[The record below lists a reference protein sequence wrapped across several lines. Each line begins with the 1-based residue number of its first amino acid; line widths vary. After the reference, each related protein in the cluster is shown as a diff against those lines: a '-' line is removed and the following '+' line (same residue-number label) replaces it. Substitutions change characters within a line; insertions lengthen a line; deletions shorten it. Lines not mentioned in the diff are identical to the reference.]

1 MDDLKLLR
9 DLGRELEHEP
19 PATLVRQRERMLSA
33 RPRRRWNTWW
43 TAGLVAVATAAAVA
57 VPTVLIKDRPTA
69 APPAASTRV
78 DVSGTRNVL
87 LIGSDTRQGEGN
99 KKYGAS
105 TVNGDARSDTIVIV
119 HLPADRTKATV
130 LGIPRDSM
138 VSVPRCSAS
147 SPARTD
153 LINSAYNSGGAA
165 CLKKTLEK
173 LTGLNIQHSVEVDFT
188 GFKGIVD
195 ALGGVEITLPKAV
208 DDRMSKLKL
217 PAGKN
222 HLDGEAAL
230 GYARLRY
237 YGDGSDIDRMK
248 RQQVLV
254 KAMLKKVRTMGAE
267 PGKLRALLSEVRRSV
282 RTDLDLEAIFELA
295 TQTSKVNPK
304 LVIVPW
310 EPYTEDPNRVQWK
323 QPEAD
328 KLFATL
334 K

>member
-9 DLGRELEHEP
+9 DLGGELEHEP
-19 PATLVRQRERMLSA
+19 PATLLRQRERMLNA

-87 LIGSDTRQGEGN
+87 LIGSDTREGEGN

-105 TVNGDARSDTIVIV
+105 TVNAGARSDTIVIV
-119 HLPADRTKATV
+119 HLPADRTKATAV
-130 LGIPRDSM
+130 GISRDTM
-138 VSVPRCSAS
+138 VSLPRCSAS

-153 LINSAYNSGGAA
+153 MINSAYGSGGAA
-165 CLKKTLEK
+165 CLKKSLEK
-173 LTGLNIQHSVEVDFT
+173 LTGLTIQHSIEVDFA
-188 GFKGIVD
+188 GFKRIVD

-230 GYARLRY
+230 GYARMRY
-237 YGDGSDIDRMK
+237 YDNGSDIDRMK

-254 KAMLKKVRTMGAE
+254 KAMVKKAKTMGTQ
-267 PGKLRALLSEVRRSV
+267 PDRLRTLLSEVRKSV
-282 RTDLDLEAIFELA
+282 KTNLDLESMFELA
-295 TQTSKVNPK
+295 TQLQKVDPT
-304 LVIVPW
+304 LATVPW
-310 EPYTEDPNRVQWK
+310 EPYEEDPNRIQWK